1 MRLRRVFTDV
11 LRTQKHAI
19 SWTYQLSVRDVEAND
34 MLWARGMCI
43 LCLKIL
49 RFSAF
54 CPIIQFEISL
64 MVFVLGK
71 NEDPFDPSQNLLLFE
86 VLVTQGS
93 ALQPKHYLWR
103 RGKSSC
109 VNNEP

>member
-1 MRLRRVFTDV
+1 MRD
-11 LRTQKHAI
+11 I
-19 SWTYQLSVRDVEAND
+19 EAND
-34 MLWARGMCI
+34 MLWARGMGI

-71 NEDPFDPSQNLLLFE
+71 NEAPFDPSQNLLLFE